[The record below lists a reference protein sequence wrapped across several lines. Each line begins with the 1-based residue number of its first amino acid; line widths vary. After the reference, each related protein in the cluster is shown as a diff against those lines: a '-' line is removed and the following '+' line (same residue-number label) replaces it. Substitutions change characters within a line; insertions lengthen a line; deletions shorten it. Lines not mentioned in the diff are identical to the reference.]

1 MNFNLVKNVFE
12 NNGFKMLKFGKQ
24 SSMLVDF
31 GIIDIAK
38 QIQSNAGFK
47 VYQNAIL
54 QIKHLIDPR
63 VMGDK
68 FRL

>member
-1 MNFNLVKNVFE
+1 
-12 NNGFKMLKFGKQ
+12 MLKFGKQ